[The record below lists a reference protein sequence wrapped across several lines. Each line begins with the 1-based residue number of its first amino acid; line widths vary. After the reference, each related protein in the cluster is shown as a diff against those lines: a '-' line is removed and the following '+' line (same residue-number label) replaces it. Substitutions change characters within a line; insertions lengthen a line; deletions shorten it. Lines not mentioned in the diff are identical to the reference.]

1 MNNVIND
8 NRYFVKDES
17 KKPFNVKMTEEE
29 YNEEKKQHFDFK
41 IDFNYNEK
49 IQQQQIDSMKMRR
62 KSILILLKECAEDFI
77 KDFEKKHI
85 LTTEQ
90 NELNRQMKEMW
101 PWVEVDKFS
110 YEGNFFQRIQ
120 EFKDAINKLNTD
132 IEVSQLLLD
141 NAKKLNEKYINQVEN
156 ITPMT

>member
-1 MNNVIND
+1 MNNVTND
-8 NRYFVKDES
+8 ERYFVKDES
-17 KKPFNVKMTEEE
+17 KKSFSVKMTEEE

-49 IQQQQIDSMKMRR
+49 IKQQQIDSMQMRR
-62 KSILILLKECAEDFI
+62 KSILILLRECAEDFI
-77 KDFEKKHI
+77 KDFERKDI

-101 PWVEVDKFS
+101 PWVEVNKFS
-110 YEGNFFQRIQ
+110 YEGNFFTRIQ
-120 EFKDAINKLNTD
+120 DFKDAINKLDTD

-141 NAKKLNEKYINQVEN
+141 NSKKQNEKYMNQVEN